1 MHAERERDR
10 RGTADRPVRP
20 ARDASR
26 APAAERALVAP
37 GPLTAAQVV
46 GLQQAAGNAA
56 VVQRLAQS
64 GQGRDQH
71 AGCGQGCGH
80 TPQVQ
85 RMIRR
90 SGRTHTQREAERIEA
105 ENGPR
110 THARTRAGAA
120 GSSRQQNPLAAAERV
135 PLPRRG
141 EAGQRLW
148 DGSRKHLNW
157 MEGAVNAV
165 LAVTPKRLSSRT
177 GTYRYECGKC
187 GKMVLSKA
195 EARGAAKESN
205 WYEIDHVEGIIANV
219 HRSVDPMNWTVQ
231 VGENIYRDVEAISL
245 DDARAAAS
253 HPGNLR
259 VLCKKCNGGTRAARS
274 ESRYMDG
281 SGARWTG
288 PAYYGPGAEQYED
301 PSYGAYGGGAEI
313 VTVGPGGGAYG
324 GQSYGGG
331 YGGQSYGGADVVTV
345 EPGGQAYGGESS
357 YGAYGGYGGRQSE
370 DPGYDVVT
378 VEPRRRR

>member
-1 MHAERERDR
+1 MHAERERDQ
-10 RGTADRPVRP
+10 RGAAGRPVRP
-20 ARDASR
+20 ARDASHTS
-26 APAAERALVAP
+26 AAQKAVAEP

-46 GLQQAAGNAA
+46 RLQQAAGNAA
-56 VVQRLAQS
+56 VVQRLARNRQ
-64 GQGRDQH
+64 GQDQH

-80 TPQVQ
+80 APHVQ
-85 RMIRR
+85 RMPRR
-90 SGRTHTQREAERIEA
+90 SGREHTQRESERIEA

-120 GSSRQQNPLAAAERV
+120 AGSSRQTSPLAAAERV
-135 PLPRRG
+135 PPPRRG

-148 DGSRKHLNW
+148 DGSRKHLTW
-157 MEGAVNAV
+157 LEGAVNAV
-165 LAVTPKRLSSRT
+165 LAVTPRRLSSRT

-281 SGARWTG
+281 SGARWTS
-288 PAYYGPGAEQYED
+288 PAYYGSAPEGYAGPAAAD
-301 PSYGAYGGGAEI
+301 PSYAPYGGAEI
-313 VTVGPGGGAYG
+313 VTVGPGGQSYSGGAYG
-324 GQSYGGG
+324 GANVVTVEPGGQSYGG
-331 YGGQSYGGADVVTV
+331 YGGQSYGGY
-345 EPGGQAYGGESS
+345 GGQA
-357 YGAYGGYGGRQSE
+357 SE
-370 DPGYDVVT
+370 DQGYDVVT